1 MGRYTYLLQTYKS
14 EYHVAGAPA
23 DAENKGEVSAGVLL
37 SLCSDISVQI
47 SCIAGAKGSI

>member
-23 DAENKGEVSAGVLL
+23 DAENKGEVAAGVLS
-37 SLCSDISVQI
+37 SLRYQCSNIIHLFDLTLYSR
-47 SCIAGAKGSI
+47 